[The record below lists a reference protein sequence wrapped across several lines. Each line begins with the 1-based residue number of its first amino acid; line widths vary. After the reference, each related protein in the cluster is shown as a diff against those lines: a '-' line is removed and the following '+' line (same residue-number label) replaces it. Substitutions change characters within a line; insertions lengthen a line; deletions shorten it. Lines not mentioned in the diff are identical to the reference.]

1 MRGIISFVFLVLLIE
16 SFLMVIT
23 LNSLEYENS
32 SDKLLH
38 SLKLLDFYEDKI
50 KVKRELQNLLNS
62 GSKIKNP
69 TERIKYVAKELE
81 NYENFKEFN
90 SDYDIDLWCGYLN
103 SESIEFMLNSDNKP
117 LPIQDMNSKIIIEKE
132 EVHYCTTVLVFDT
145 NLQLVKVG
153 RNYVGE
159 HFNLLPAIGFKI
171 KTKDDS
177 LVDVDY
183 IGGTI

>member
-1 MRGIISFVFLVLLIE
+1 MKGVISFVFLVLLIE

-50 KVKRELQNLLNS
+50 KVKRELQNILNS
-62 GSKIKNP
+62 GSKIQNP
-69 TERIKYVAKELE
+69 TERVKYVAKELE
-81 NYENFKEFN
+81 NYENFKESN

-117 LPIQDMNSKIIIEKE
+117 LPIQDMNSKIFTGKD
-132 EVHYCTTVLVFDT
+132 EVHYCTTVLIFDKDS
-145 NLQLVKVG
+145 QLVKVG
-153 RNYVGE
+153 RNYANE
-159 HFNLLPAIGFKI
+159 YFNLLPAIGFKI
-171 KTKDDS
+171 KSKDNS